1 MNPEELKA
9 IIEMIGG
16 LGASTMNG
24 FIAYIVFKCIA
35 VFVAY
40 GVGTLC
46 AVFVYRLGK
55 YGIETVYNLA
65 HSTNTIV
72 ALRRDLS
79 METYG
84 GLSRGETDTFAENI
98 REMIKK
104 GEN

>member
-55 YGIETVYNLA
+55 YGIETAYNLA
-65 HSTNTIV
+65 YATNIIV
-72 ALRRDLS
+72 ALRKDLG
-79 METYG
+79 METFG
-84 GLSRGETDTFAENI
+84 DPSRSETDTLAEKV
-98 REMIKK
+98 REMIKRR
-104 GEN
+104 